1 MLADKF
7 KNAKNIDL
15 EKSMKA
21 YITKHYGNLEL
32 K

>member
-15 EKSMKA
+15 EKNMKA
-21 YITKHYGNLEL
+21 YITKHYGIIML